1 MPPTTSTQPTSDEPV
16 GKTGTHHLSLHRGA
30 HQGHDPHAKTMETF
44 DRPYAFRI
52 MALLAALVMITMYI
66 EGMLTPS
73 LLSIASNF
81 NVDISQV
88 SLVLSVYLVTGVALS
103 PIAGKLGDVYG
114 KKKVLTIVMVIY
126 AAAVSVTGFSPTF
139 GFMVVSRAV
148 QGVGLTIMPL
158 AMSLVR
164 EEFPREL
171 VPKAQGLLSGL
182 FGGGFAVSLPLGAWV
197 SNAYGWRWTYHSA
210 VPVVIALTIIAILF
224 VRESPYRRPN
234 AFIDYGGAA
243 VLAGSLAMLVLAL
256 AQGPVWGWSDLRVVV
271 LLAGGLLLLVPVAII
286 ELYHHRKGRDVI
298 LNLRLLSER
307 NVMVT
312 NLVVLI
318 AGFGMFLSFQAIT
331 YRLEDPSWGGGF
343 GQSIFQTG
351 LSFIAFAVPMLIF
364 APLASLAVTRVGT
377 KPLTVL
383 GGLIGA
389 DGFYMATGANS
400 LFWMLVTMA
409 IIGAGIAV
417 LNASVINL
425 LVLTVA
431 PRDMGLGTSLNSV
444 FRFMGSSV
452 GAPLAASLMSTYMA
466 TYYYRGAIPVQLPD
480 STAFDYSYYIAAGA
494 FLLSVVIALFAR
506 EILGASAVGAG
517 DPTAKAAR
525 GPSSL
530 PFSKTGN
537 VPRPTARQLQPPG

>member
-1 MPPTTSTQPTSDEPV
+1 MPTPASTKASNEPA
-16 GKTGTHHLSLHRGA
+16 GKTATHHLSLHRGT
-30 HQGHDPHAKTMETF
+30 HDGHDPHAKTMETF
-44 DRPYAFRI
+44 DRAYAFRI
-52 MALLAALVMITMYI
+52 MGLLAALVMTTMYI

-114 KKKVLTIVMVIY
+114 KKKVLTVVMVIY

-139 GFMVVSRAV
+139 EFMVASRAV

-171 VPKAQGLLSGL
+171 VPRAQGLLSGV
-182 FGGGFAVSLPLGAWV
+182 FGAGFAVSLPLGAWV
-197 SNAYGWRWTYHSA
+197 SNSYGWRWTYHSA
-210 VPVVIALTIIAILF
+210 IPVVLALTLIAILF

-243 VLAGSLAMLVLAL
+243 TLAGSLAMLVLAL
-256 AQGPVWGWSDLRVVV
+256 AQGPVWGWGDLRVVV
-271 LLAGGLLLLVPVAII
+271 LLAGGLFLLVPTALI

-351 LSFIAFAVPMLIF
+351 LSFSAFAIPMLVF

-389 DGFYMATGANS
+389 DGFYIATGANT
-400 LFWMLVTMA
+400 LFWMLVAMA
-409 IIGAGIAV
+409 IIGAGIAI

-425 LVLTVA
+425 LVLTVS
-431 PRDMGLGTSLNSV
+431 PRDMGLGTSLNAV
-444 FRFMGSSV
+444 FRFIGSSV

-466 TYYYRGAIPVQLPD
+466 TYYYRGVVPVQLPD
-480 STAFDYSYYIAAGA
+480 MTAFNDSYYIAAGA
-494 FLLSVVIALFAR
+494 FLISVVIALFAR
-506 EILGASAVGAG
+506 EILGASAVSAG
-517 DPTAKAAR
+517 HPTAQTARSAA
-525 GPSSL
+525 PL

-537 VPRPTARQLQPPG
+537 LPNPTTAPLQPPT